1 MERTRAFI
9 RLTRPVFLLG
19 GALLYALGS
28 ALSEGPIS
36 WADYGVGQAMVTAIQ
51 LTAQYA
57 NEYFDL
63 AADRWAG
70 EHRTWLTGGS
80 GVLAQGRLAPAT
92 ALRAAVLA
100 TIVSL
105 MLAVVVGTIS
115 SWAALIGLV
124 ALIGSWLYSAP
135 PIRLVA
141 SPFGVATASA
151 IVAVLT
157 PATGA
162 LVQGS
167 APIDRF
173 LVVVLPLFLLHNA
186 MLIAFE
192 RPDLEGDIAAGKLT
206 LSLRLGPTISVRL
219 HGALIG
225 AAFVALVLAITPGPL
240 IWGEAGWALALT
252 PLGLAQT
259 WSFSRAPDTLLA
271 TGALGLFGG
280 TALALLGGLAW
291 A

>member
-1 MERTRAFI
+1 MERVWAFI

-19 GALLYALGS
+19 GALLYAVGV

-36 WADYGVGQAMVTAIQ
+36 WADYAVGQAMVTAIQ

-63 AADRWAG
+63 EADRQAG

-80 GVLAQGRLAPAT
+80 GVLAQGRLAPGT
-92 ALRAAVLA
+92 ALRAAVIASIASLA
-100 TIVSL
+100 LTV
-105 MLAVVVGTIS
+105 AVGAVTP
-115 SWAALIGLV
+115 WAALVGLL
-124 ALIGSWLYSAP
+124 ALIGSWMYSAP

-141 SPFGVATASA
+141 SPFGVAAASV
-151 IVAVLT
+151 IVAVLV
-157 PATGA
+157 PVTGA

-167 APIDRF
+167 APVDRV

-192 RPDLEGDIAAGKLT
+192 RPDLGGDAAAGKQT
-206 LSLRLGPTISVRL
+206 LSLRLGSTTTARL
-219 HGALIG
+219 HGVFIG
-225 AAFVALVLAITPGPL
+225 AAYAALVLAIAPGPL
-240 IWGEAGWALALT
+240 TWAEAGWALGLA
-252 PLGLAQT
+252 PLGVLQVG
-259 WSFSRAPDTLLA
+259 WFPRASDTVLA

-280 TALALLGGLAW
+280 TALALLGGLA
-291 A
+291 